1 MTELAEFL
9 FKQMGSMILNKK
21 QVSKL
26 IGKSVAFI
34 DTAIHRNEK
43 HKIPEFSKNE
53 SGGVEFHIED
63 VAAFLDFKKQIK
75 NKKVA

>member
-9 FKQMGSMILNKK
+9 FKQMGTMILNKK

-34 DTAIHRNEK
+34 DKAIHQNDLED
-43 HKIPEFSKNE
+43 IPAFQKTR
-53 SGGVEFHIED
+53 SGAVEFHIED
-63 VAAFLDFKKQIK
+63 VVDFLSLKKSGK

>member
-1 MTELAEFL
+1 MTELAKFIFEHT
-9 FKQMGSMILNKK
+9 GSMILNKK

-34 DTAIHRNEK
+34 DSTIHKNDLQE
-43 HKIPEFSKNE
+43 IPPFKKAK
-53 SGGVEFHIED
+53 SGAVEFHIED
-63 VAAFLDFKKQIK
+63 VSDFLSLKKSGK